1 MPGKTEGRGD
11 FCTCNHPR
19 AVHESRKGASHGSC
33 FLCDC
38 ASYVERSLKSSA
50 RLKRPVKSK
59 KKKSALP
66 EG

>member
-19 AVHESRKGASHGSC
+19 AVHGPGRGVWQGPC

-38 ASYVERSLKSSA
+38 RSFVERTAQSHA
-50 RLKRPVKSK
+50 GVNRPVKSK
-59 KKKSALP
+59 KKESAQ
-66 EG
+66 